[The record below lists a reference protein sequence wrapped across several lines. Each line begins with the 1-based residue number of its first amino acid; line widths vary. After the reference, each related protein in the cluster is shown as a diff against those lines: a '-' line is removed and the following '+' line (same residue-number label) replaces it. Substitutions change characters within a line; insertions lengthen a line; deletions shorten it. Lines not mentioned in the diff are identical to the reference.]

1 MSKIKFC
8 GMRSAKD
15 IESANE
21 IKPEYVGFVFWDKS
35 KRYIT
40 KEQAVELRKM
50 LDKDIKAVGV
60 FLDETEETICRISES
75 NAIDIIQLHGHE
87 DEIFI
92 NSIREKTGKP
102 VIKAFVI
109 RSEEDLKEAE
119 RSSAD
124 MILLDSGTGSG
135 KTFDHELLKDFKRPF
150 FLAGGM
156 SCENVGSLI
165 EEFDPYCVDVSSGIE
180 TDGIK
185 DKDKMTEF
193 AKKVRREI

>member
-87 DEIFI
+87 DENFI

-156 SCENVGSLI
+156 NCENVGSLI